1 MANDLQTLLNDDC
14 QSSSE
19 DLQTLLND
27 GGNVLVLE
35 QKLVKMEQDCDRTI
49 ALLEQ
54 GLQMRQQAHRAHLT
68 YLPLQ
73 TRPSQLDKASPE
85 AVEAFARI
93 KWRMPV
99 TACASDSTSLGT
111 STRPNPNGHGKA
123 SPEAVEAFARIK
135 WRMPVT
141 ASHSTSIGTS
151 LRPNPNG
158 HHVGAREGDQHNRN
172 THTRSILAS
181 LVFEYCLGLSSNP
194 SITKEYIK
202 LCK

>member
-99 TACASDSTSLGT
+99 TA
-111 STRPNPNGHGKA
+111 
-123 SPEAVEAFARIK
+123 
-135 WRMPVT
+135 
-141 ASHSTSIGTS
+141 SHSTSIGTS

-158 HHVGAREGDQHNRN
+158 HHVGVREGPTQ
-172 THTRSILAS
+172 
-181 LVFEYCLGLSSNP
+181 
-194 SITKEYIK
+194 
-202 LCK
+202 

>member
-1 MANDLQTLLNDDC
+1 MSQVKEAHELQTLLNDDC

-73 TRPSQLDKASPE
+73 ARPSQLDKASLE

-99 TACASDSTSLGT
+99 VVSDSTSLGT
-111 STRPNPNGHGKA
+111 STRSKPNGHGKA
-123 SPEAVEAFARIK
+123 SPEAVEAFARIN

-141 ASHSTSIGTS
+141 A
-151 LRPNPNG
+151 
-158 HHVGAREGDQHNRN
+158 
-172 THTRSILAS
+172 
-181 LVFEYCLGLSSNP
+181 
-194 SITKEYIK
+194 
-202 LCK
+202 

>member
-1 MANDLQTLLNDDC
+1 MANDLPTLLNDDC

-27 GGNVLVLE
+27 GGNVLVFE
-35 QKLVKMEQDCDRTI
+35 QKLVKMEQDCDRPI

-54 GLQMRQQAHRAHLT
+54 RLQIRQQAHRVHLT

-73 TRPSQLDKASPE
+73 TRPWQL
-85 AVEAFARI
+85 
-93 KWRMPV
+93 
-99 TACASDSTSLGT
+99 
-111 STRPNPNGHGKA
+111 GKA

-135 WRMPVT
+135 WRMPVIT
-141 ASHSTSIGTS
+141 SHSTSLGTS
-151 LRPNPNG
+151 TRPNG
-158 HHVGAREGDQHNRN
+158 HHVGEREGDQHNRN
-172 THTRSILAS
+172 NHTRCILAR
-181 LVFEYCLGLSSNP
+181 LVFEYCLGLSSNL

>member
-1 MANDLQTLLNDDC
+1 MIVIITC

-27 GGNVLVLE
+27 GGNVLVFE
-35 QKLVKMEQDCDRTI
+35 QKLVKMEQDCDRPI

-54 GLQMRQQAHRAHLT
+54 RLQIRQQAHRVHLT

-73 TRPSQLDKASPE
+73 TRPWQLGKASPE

-99 TACASDSTSLGT
+99 TASDSTSLGT

-135 WRMPVT
+135 WRMPVIT
-141 ASHSTSIGTS
+141 SHSTSLGTS
-151 LRPNPNG
+151 LRTNTNG
-158 HHVGAREGDQHNRN
+158 HHVGARKVTN
-172 THTRSILAS
+172 TIGTIT
-181 LVFEYCLGLSSNP
+181 LVVS
-194 SITKEYIK
+194 
-202 LCK
+202 